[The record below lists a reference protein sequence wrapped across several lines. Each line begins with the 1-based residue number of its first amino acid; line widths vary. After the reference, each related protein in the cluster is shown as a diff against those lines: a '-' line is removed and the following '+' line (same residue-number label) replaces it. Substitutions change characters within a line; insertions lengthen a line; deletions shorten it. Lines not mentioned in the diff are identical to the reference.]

1 MKGGNTMRL
10 LYIDENDFNKKIRS
24 LKTYCPIAYKQLIF
38 KVKKELD
45 ANVPDGIYRRE
56 LESSKEFKLVYGK
69 IELVY
74 RVYKGEIIMENIEPS
89 QFLLDGYMSSL
100 DTYKGICY
108 RDNKDK
114 FKIDLIMQMKKER
127 KYAI

>member
-1 MKGGNTMRL
+1 MKF
-10 LYIDENDFNKKIRS
+10 LYIDENDFNKKMRS

-38 KVKKELD
+38 KVKKELTC
-45 ANVPDGIYRRE
+45 NIPDGFYRKE
-56 LESSKEFKLVYGK
+56 LKSSNEFEFVYGK

-74 RVYKGEIIMENIEPS
+74 RVYKGKIILENIEPS

-108 RDNKDK
+108 RNNKDK
-114 FKIDLIMQMKKER
+114 FKIDLAKIMLESR
-127 KYAI
+127 GCII